1 MPGGPMDRRP
11 IANILPPL
19 EMETTEIQ
27 HFWCSERVDFSPL
40 LTFHMVE
47 KQILSRWSIPG
58 YLIKRTCSLKPPGS
72 CWWASCLGAHPWVS
86 DRSQV
91 GAANLSQWRI
101 FHLIFRK
108 WHHDHIARPLHWNQA
123 VLRKETWVFVQ
134 YRGTLYLTLSW
145 IFTLTYAQSW
155 TNNKSR
161 ISDPHPATTL
171 SLYFPSQP
179 NFWQV
184 FTNKYFKCKFGK
196 YCCLYSLPSPS
207 LSSLASFLRPPLPWG
222 WSCHSPGEPPCC

>member
-1 MPGGPMDRRP
+1 MV
-11 IANILPPL
+11 
-19 EMETTEIQ
+19 
-27 HFWCSERVDFSPL
+27 CSGISHQGDLFPEAPWEL
-40 LTFHMVE
+40 LMG
-47 KQILSRWSIPG
+47 R
-58 YLIKRTCSLKPPGS
+58 
-72 CWWASCLGAHPWVS
+72 LGAHPWVS

-108 WHHDHIARPLHWNQA
+108 WHHDHIARPLHWNQD
-123 VLRKETWVFVQ
+123 VLGKETWVFVQ

-155 TNNKSR
+155 TNKKSR
-161 ISDPHPATTL
+161 ISDHHPATAL

-184 FTNKYFKCKFGK
+184 FTSKYFKCKFGQ

-207 LSSLASFLRPPLPWG
+207 LSRLASFLHPPLPWG
-222 WSCHSPGEPPCC
+222 WSCHSPGEPPRC